1 MNLQKEKKGKKVL
14 PAYAEHYLNESESVG
29 TVAILCYV
37 DDEPANIGK
46 VLQQNKYI
54 LDILRNIESNE
65 IISWKEKGKVYQ
77 FDIEVDTTR
86 TPVGAYLM
94 EYLIDTYFNGAVKR
108 RIEKAGFE
116 LEFAVDRTN
125 KNLVKIELMKN
136 YD

>member
-1 MNLQKEKKGKKVL
+1 MISLSGKKVL
-14 PAYAEHYLNESESVG
+14 PKYAESYLNESESTG
-29 TVAILCYV
+29 TVAILCMV
-37 DDEPANIGK
+37 DDEPANTGK

-54 LDILRNIESNE
+54 LDILGSIESNE

-77 FDIEVDTTR
+77 FDIEVDTNR
-86 TPVGAYLM
+86 SPVGAYLM
-94 EYLIDTYFNGAVKR
+94 EYLIDTYFTPAVKC

-125 KNLVKIELMKN
+125 KNLVKIELMKY

>member
-1 MNLQKEKKGKKVL
+1 MISLSGKKVL
-14 PAYAEHYLNESESVG
+14 PKYADSYLNESESTG
-29 TVAILCYV
+29 TVAVLCLE
-37 DDEPANIGK
+37 DDEPVNADK
-46 VLQQNKYI
+46 VLKQNKYI

-77 FDIEVDTTR
+77 FDIEVDTNR
-86 TPVGAYLM
+86 SPVGAYLM
-94 EYLIDTYFNGAVKR
+94 EYLIDTYFTPAVKR

-125 KNLVKIELMKN
+125 KNLVKIELMKY

>member
-1 MNLQKEKKGKKVL
+1 MKTQKGKKVL

-37 DDEPANIGK
+37 DDEPANTGK

-65 IISWKEKGKVYQ
+65 IIAWKEKGKVYR
-77 FDIEVDTTR
+77 FDIELDTDKS
-86 TPVGAYLM
+86 PVGAYLM
-94 EYLIDTYFNGAVKR
+94 EYLIDTYFSGAVKR

-125 KNLVKIELMKN
+125 KNLVKIELMKY